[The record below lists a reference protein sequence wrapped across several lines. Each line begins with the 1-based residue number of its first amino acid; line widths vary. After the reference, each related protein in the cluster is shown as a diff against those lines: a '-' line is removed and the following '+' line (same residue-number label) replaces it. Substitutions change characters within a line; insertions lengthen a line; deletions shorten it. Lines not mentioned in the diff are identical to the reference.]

1 MPEIDEESYL
11 HINYT
16 MIQQFLSFKE
26 EFSLFVTKMSIT
38 LRKPENVRGQ
48 FRSDSV
54 VANLDQIVFVAILY
68 PSLS

>member
-26 EFSLFVTKMSIT
+26 ELSLFVTKMSIA
-38 LRKPENVRGQ
+38 LRKPENLVQ
-48 FRSDSV
+48 IVF
-54 VANLDQIVFVAILY
+54 VANLDQIVLWPI
-68 PSLS
+68 